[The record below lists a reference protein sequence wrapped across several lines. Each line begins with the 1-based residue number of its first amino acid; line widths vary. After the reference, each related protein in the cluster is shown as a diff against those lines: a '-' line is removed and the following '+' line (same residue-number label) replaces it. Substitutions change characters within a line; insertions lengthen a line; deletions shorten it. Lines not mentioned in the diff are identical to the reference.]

1 MRKMKMKKKMIE
13 DTSFE
18 NKSDIIAQNNF
29 QILAKTD

>member
-1 MRKMKMKKKMIE
+1 MIE